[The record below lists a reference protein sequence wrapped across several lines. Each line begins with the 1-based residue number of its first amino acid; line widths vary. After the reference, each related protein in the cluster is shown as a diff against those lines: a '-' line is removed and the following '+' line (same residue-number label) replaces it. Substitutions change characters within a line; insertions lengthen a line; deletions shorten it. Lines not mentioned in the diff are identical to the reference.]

1 MRSVDTAR
9 IAIASKASVCITK
22 SAIDLPPSSIID
34 LSDVV
39 TPKPA
44 IAKTRDHWDTLARN

>member
-9 IAIASKASVCITK
+9 IAIASKARVCITR

-44 IAKTRDHWDTLARN
+44 IAKTRDH